1 MQGAGGGG
9 FGRDDGQLV
18 GGDRAPER
26 LGVALHRLGVDVES
40 RQFAR
45 QDARLGEA
53 DAAGGDAGHA

>member
-1 MQGAGGGG
+1 MEGVRIGR

-18 GGDRAPER
+18 VGDRAPER

-40 RQFAR
+40 RQFAQ